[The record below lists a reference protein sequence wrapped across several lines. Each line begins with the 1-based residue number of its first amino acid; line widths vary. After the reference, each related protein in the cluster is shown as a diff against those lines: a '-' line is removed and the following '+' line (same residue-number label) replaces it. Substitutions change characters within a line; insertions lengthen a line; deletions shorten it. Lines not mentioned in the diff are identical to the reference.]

1 MRVESHGRTSSE
13 TPQKKS
19 GRPGKTWPVARRV
32 TEEGAY
38 SSLVAL
44 DDGTILCGLRSAVC
58 RFNMAWLEQRQ

>member
-1 MRVESHGRTSSE
+1 MSHDD
-13 TPQKKS
+13 
-19 GRPGKTWPVARRV
+19 GKTWPVARRV

-44 DDGTILCGLRSAVC
+44 DDGTILCGLRSTVC